1 MKPQITQKFIDYLSH
16 EIIGCA
22 IEIHKEIGP
31 GLLESAYEN
40 CLVYLLKKKGFKV
53 ESQVEVPITFQGI
66 VVDKAYRLDLL
77 VENLVVVEI
86 KSVSEFAPI
95 HKAQMLTY
103 LKFKKVPK
111 GILINF
117 NCMNIFY
124 EGQQTFI
131 TKEYAKLSKE

>member
-1 MKPQITQKFIDYLSH
+1 M
-16 EIIGCA
+16 
-22 IEIHKEIGP
+22 
-31 GLLESAYEN
+31 
-40 CLVYLLKKKGFKV
+40 
-53 ESQVEVPITFQGI
+53 ESQVEVPITFQCI

-77 VENLVVVEI
+77 VENLVMVEI
-86 KSVSEFAPI
+86 KLVTEFAPI

-124 EGQQTFI
+124 EGQKTFI
-131 TKEYAKLSKE
+131 TKEYARLPKE

>member
-1 MKPQITQKFIDYLSH
+1 MNTMKPQITQKFIDYLSH

-66 VVDKAYRLDLL
+66 LVDKGYRLDLL
-77 VENLVVVEI
+77 VEDIVVVEI
-86 KSVSEFAPI
+86 KAVSEFAPI

-103 LKFKKVPK
+103 LKFKKYPK
-111 GILINF
+111 G
-117 NCMNIFY
+117 
-124 EGQQTFI
+124 
-131 TKEYAKLSKE
+131 S